1 MAKMTNREK
10 LLRVGLRL
18 LHERGLN
25 ASVRDIVEA
34 AGVPQGSF
42 TNHFASKEAFCL
54 EILNMYHANALK
66 GIARTLRNDAV
77 APLKRLRAY
86 LDLHADFLKTFG
98 KENGCLY
105 GNFTAETSSQSE
117 NVRRRLVEI
126 FDEIR
131 NSITYCLKAAV
142 KAGELPKGFKCGEV
156 ADFILS
162 SMQGAML
169 LGRGQRSTA
178 PFGAFSECAF
188 WAGVEVARVL
198 RGDF

>member
-1 MAKMTNREK
+1 MGKITNREK
-10 LLRVGLRL
+10 LLKVGLRL
-18 LHERGLN
+18 MHERGLA
-25 ASVRDIVEA
+25 ASVREIVEA

-54 EILNMYHANALK
+54 EILNLYHQNALE
-66 GIARTLRNDAV
+66 GIERTLRNDSV
-77 APLKRLRAY
+77 PPLKRLHHY
-86 LDLHADFLKTFG
+86 LDLHAHFLKAVG

-105 GNFTAETSSQSE
+105 GNFTAETSEHSE
-117 NVRRRLVEI
+117 NVRIRLVEI

-131 NSITYCLKAAV
+131 NSLDYCLKAAV

-162 SMQGAML
+162 AMQGAML

-178 PFGAFSECAF
+178 PLAHFRNVLFSQ
-188 WAGVEVARVL
+188 VL
-198 RGDF
+198 R

>member
-1 MAKMTNREK
+1 MVKIPNREK
-10 LLRVGLRL
+10 LLKVGLRL
-18 LHERGLN
+18 LHERGLS
-25 ASVRDIVEA
+25 ASVRDLVEA

-54 EILNMYHANALK
+54 EILNIYHENALK
-66 GIARTLRNDAV
+66 GIARTLRNDEM
-77 APLKRLRAY
+77 APLKRLHAY

-105 GNFTAETSSQSE
+105 GNFTAETSTHSE
-117 NVRRRLVEI
+117 NVRRRLIEI

-131 NSITYCLKAAV
+131 NSISHCLKAAV
-142 KAGELPKGFKCGEV
+142 KTGDLPKDLKCAEV

-178 PFGAFSECAF
+178 PLAHFRNVLFSQ
-188 WAGVEVARVL
+188 VL
-198 RGDF
+198 R

>member
-1 MAKMTNREK
+1 M
-10 LLRVGLRL
+10 
-18 LHERGLN
+18 
-25 ASVRDIVEA
+25 
-34 AGVPQGSF
+34 PQGSF

-54 EILNMYHANALK
+54 EILNLYHENALK
-66 GIARTLRNDAV
+66 GIARTLRNDAIP
-77 APLKRLRAY
+77 PLRRLRAY

-105 GNFTAETSSQSE
+105 GNFTAETAGHSE

-131 NSITYCLKAAV
+131 AAITYCLKAAV
-142 KAGELPKGFKCGEV
+142 KAGELPKGFKCAEV

-178 PFGAFSECAF
+178 PLAHFRNVLFSQ
-188 WAGVEVARVL
+188 VL
-198 RGDF
+198 R